1 MNDEQSP
8 ATACPSNSALTRR
21 DFITLAGAGLLGSA
35 MQHRLAAKAAMNNR
49 SRRPNIVLLFAD
61 DLGYGDLSCY
71 NQRAEPTPNI
81 DSIAGSGAR
90 FTDGY
95 VSAPVCSPSRAGL
108 MTGRYQQRFGHEF
121 NAGGARRSH
130 TQGLG
135 LPISQTTIADVLKKA
150 GYVTGMIGKSHL
162 GSQSKFMPTNRG
174 FDEFFGFLP
183 GENMYI
189 EPSDGPGVHSYDK
202 RQRNTRS
209 SKTRTAL
216 QSIYRGTSPLKE
228 PGYLTDAF
236 TREAVSFIERH
247 SKESFFLY
255 VAYNAVHTPL
265 QVTDKYYKRFAHIRN
280 EPLRIYAAM
289 INALDEGVGAIL
301 SKLKQQGLEKD
312 TLLFFISDNGAVHRI
327 GSNHPLLA
335 GKLYPFEGGL
345 RVPFLAQWPG
355 RIPADLEFR
364 QPVIS
369 LDVFATAAALGE
381 AEPPADRSIDGTDL
395 MPYLTGNS
403 HDVPHDILFWRN
415 GTNLAVRKGNWKY
428 VNLNR
433 KRTFLFNLQ
442 EDVGEK
448 RDLSKDK
455 PEIVEELEKALS
467 EWEAQTVEPL
477 WPSRGTVQVKLD
489 AHGLSGGTYELFI

>member
-1 MNDEQSP
+1 MKDRESP
-8 ATACPSNSALTRR
+8 ATALPSGSILTRR
-21 DFITLAGAGLLGSA
+21 DFVALAGAGLLGSVVP
-35 MQHRLAAKAAMNNR
+35 HRLAANTALTGR
-49 SRRPNIVLLFAD
+49 RRRPNIVLIFAD

-71 NQRAEPTPNI
+71 NQRAESTPNI
-81 DSIAGSGAR
+81 DSIAGNGVR

-130 TQGLG
+130 TEGLG
-135 LPISQTTIADVLKKA
+135 LPISETTIADVLKKA
-150 GYVTGMIGKSHL
+150 GYATGMIGKSHL
-162 GSQSKFMPTNRG
+162 GSQPRFMPTNRG
-174 FDEFFGFLP
+174 FDEFFGFLH
-183 GENMYI
+183 GANLYI
-189 EPSDGPGVHSYDK
+189 EPSDRPGVHSHE
-202 RQRNTRS
+202 QRRGAVRS
-209 SKTRTAL
+209 PRTRTAL
-216 QSIYRGTSPLKE
+216 QSIYRGTAPVKE
-228 PGYLTDAF
+228 RDYLTDAF

-247 SKESFFLY
+247 SKEAFFLY

-265 QVTDKYYKRFAHIRN
+265 QVTDKYYKRFAHIRS
-280 EPLRIYAAM
+280 EPLRIYKAM
-289 INALDEGVGAIL
+289 ISALDEGVGAIL
-301 SKLKQQGLEKD
+301 SQLRRKGLEED
-312 TLLFFISDNGAVHRI
+312 TLVFFISDNGAVHRL

-355 RIPADLEFR
+355 HIPAGLTFR

-381 AEPPADRSIDGTDL
+381 AEPLAGRSIDGTNL
-395 MPYLTGNS
+395 MPYLTGTS
-403 HDVPHDILFWRN
+403 QGAPHDILFWRN
-415 GTNLAVRKGNWKY
+415 GTNLAVRRGKWKY

-448 RDLSKDK
+448 HDLSNEE
-455 PEIVEELEKALS
+455 PEIVAELEKALAA
-467 EWEAQTVEPL
+467 WETHTVKPL
-477 WPSRGTVQVKLD
+477 WPSRGTVPVKLD
-489 AHGLSGGTYELFI
+489 AHGLGGGTYELFI